1 MLNIAVFILQ
11 YKISKN
17 IFAEY
22 RSEWR
27 VERVGVRNLLNF
39 II

>member
-17 IFAEY
+17 IF
-22 RSEWR
+22 
-27 VERVGVRNLLNF
+27 LLNSALKGVWSVLE
-39 II
+39 